1 MLLQSHMHG
10 SRGYVVG
17 SARWSAVLGKVG
29 ILSGLVAV
37 FDIFVGLDP
46 RSDGKGNFVVSRN
59 HVVRTEAH
67 LRGVGRGCADTVLEG
82 SNKTSVLETDRE
94 FLVEVALA
102 LPVPE
107 GLSKELHMA
116 WTRPNYRM
124 YRRRMNQRIP
134 MKASATRNASDRSRV
149 TRWRQLWPHLFAS
162 SSQRTVQTC
171 RKSWFKWCLRSRI
184 VATWHDQFQKK
195 RL

>member
-1 MLLQSHMHG
+1 MA
-10 SRGYVVG
+10 RGI
-17 SARWSAVLGKVG
+17 SSSPG
-29 ILSGLVAV
+29 ITL
-37 FDIFVGLDP
+37 
-46 RSDGKGNFVVSRN
+46 
-59 HVVRTEAH
+59 RTEAH

-107 GLSKELHMA
+107 GLSKELHVA

-134 MKASATRNASDRSRV
+134 MKASATPKRIRPKSGHEMEAAVAPLVRIKQPEDGPDMSQKLVQMVSPFTYRC
-149 TRWRQLWPHLFAS
+149 HLA
-162 SSQRTVQTC
+162 
-171 RKSWFKWCLRSRI
+171 
-184 VATWHDQFQKK
+184 
-195 RL
+195 